1 MEQKIPTVLIVE
13 DETPLRK
20 ALARKLSSSGFEV
33 REARDGEEG
42 LNLALHEHPDLIL
55 LDIIMP
61 VMDGLTMLK
70 KMRADEWGKTA
81 RVIILTN
88 LSDEGASQQSLENGA
103 LDFLVKAAW
112 TMDDVLLRVRAVL
125 EKSVQAAA

>member
-1 MEQKIPTVLIVE
+1 MMEQQTIPTVLIVE

-20 ALARKLSSSGFEV
+20 ALARKLSASGFEI

-42 LNLALHEHPDLIL
+42 LQLALRDHPDLIL

-70 KMRADEWGKTA
+70 KMRVDEWGKNA
-81 RVIILTN
+81 KVIILTN
-88 LSDEGASQQSLENGA
+88 LSDESASQQSLENGA
-103 LDFLVKAAW
+103 VDFLVKAAW
-112 TMDDVLLRVRAVL
+112 TMDDVLQRVRAVL
-125 EKSVQAAA
+125 SRTAQ

>member
-1 MEQKIPTVLIVE
+1 
-13 DETPLRK
+13 
-20 ALARKLSSSGFEV
+20 
-33 REARDGEEG
+33 
-42 LNLALHEHPDLIL
+42 
-55 LDIIMP
+55 
-61 VMDGLTMLK
+61 MLK

-81 RVIILTN
+81 KVIILTN

-125 EKSVQAAA
+125 EKANQAAA